1 MGTLALGASVTAL
14 AYVPLMLIALL
25 SDIHGNREALDA
37 CLAHARS
44 MRAERFVFLGDYVGY
59 GADPSYVVDTVVR
72 MVEDGAVALLG
83 NHDEAIARPSES
95 MNALARAAIDWTR
108 ARLDSTQAAFLQK
121 LPLLLE
127 QGECLFVHASAYA
140 PAAWLYI
147 TDEIQAER
155 SMTSTPRR
163 LSFCGHVHVPALF
176 HMAPGRPASHHCPV
190 PDSRV
195 PLMPSRRW
203 LAVIGAVGQ
212 PRDGNPAACYA
223 VLDHERSTLTYF
235 RVPYDIDAAAQ
246 KIVKAGLPPALA
258 ARLFGGR

>member
-1 MGTLALGASVTAL
+1 MRPEARRSPCGDAALGASVTAL

-25 SDIHGNREALDA
+25 SDIHSNREALDA

-83 NHDEAIARPSES
+83 NHDEAIGRPSES

-121 LPLLLE
+121 LPLSLE

-147 TDEIQAER
+147 TDAQHHQHASTIELLR
-155 SMTSTPRR
+155 SR
-163 LSFCGHVHVPALF
+163 
-176 HMAPGRPASHHCPV
+176 
-190 PDSRV
+190 
-195 PLMPSRRW
+195 
-203 LAVIGAVGQ
+203 
-212 PRDGNPAACYA
+212 
-223 VLDHERSTLTYF
+223 
-235 RVPYDIDAAAQ
+235 
-246 KIVKAGLPPALA
+246 
-258 ARLFGGR
+258 